1 MHGHRIQHMHARV
14 ERVRDFIHHHWMVD
28 VLHYEC
34 AQKQDT
40 LIGPVKRAVAQRR
53 EAIVPQAVAG
63 GGVGDFM
70 PDGEK
75 VKRKKSVLLIC
86 ALNGD
91 VIKMGAGC
99 ETCRVAAMR
108 LLAARHCVMM
118 CLRLM
123 MQLPVW
129 PNK

>member
-1 MHGHRIQHMHARV
+1 
-14 ERVRDFIHHHWMVD
+14 
-28 VLHYEC
+28 
-34 AQKQDT
+34 
-40 LIGPVKRAVAQRR
+40 
-53 EAIVPQAVAG
+53 
-63 GGVGDFM
+63 M

-75 VKRKKSVLLIC
+75 AVGEKSVLLIC

-99 ETCRVAAMR
+99 ETCRAAAMW
-108 LLAARHCVMM
+108 LLAARHCVIM

>member
-1 MHGHRIQHMHARV
+1 MKGFPLIPFHIRKHAWTHVHRHRIQHMHARV
-14 ERVRDFIHHHWMVD
+14 ERVRDLIHPHWMVD
-28 VLHYEC
+28 VLQYEC

-75 VKRKKSVLLIC
+75 VERKKVSC
-86 ALNGD
+86 
-91 VIKMGAGC
+91 
-99 ETCRVAAMR
+99 
-108 LLAARHCVMM
+108 
-118 CLRLM
+118 
-123 MQLPVW
+123 
-129 PNK
+129 